1 MPENNNYSLK
11 FNLKASEDLEQI
23 YVYISEKLL
32 ADVAAD
38 RLLNNI
44 ENSIMRLRDFPY
56 SCSFVLDDLLKS
68 KGYRKLI
75 VDNYIVFYLVNEI
88 EKQVVIMRILYGAQN
103 FQEII

>member
-1 MPENNNYSLK
+1 MPENNYSLK
-11 FNLKASEDLEQI
+11 FSSRASDDLEQI
-23 YVYISEKLL
+23 YIYVSEKLF
-32 ADVAAD
+32 ADVATD
-38 RLLNNI
+38 RLLNKI
-44 ENSIMRLRDFPY
+44 ENSIMRLKDFPY

-103 FQEII
+103 YQDIL

>member
-1 MPENNNYSLK
+1 MPENN
-11 FNLKASEDLEQI
+11 FNLKFSIKASDDLEQI
-23 YVYISEKLL
+23 YIYISEKLF

-38 RLLNNI
+38 KLLNKI
-44 ENSIMRLRDFPY
+44 ESSIMRLKNFPY

-88 EKQVVIMRILYGAQN
+88 EKEVVIMRILFGAQN
-103 FQEII
+103 YQDML